1 MAWKRSSVHV
11 PEMKWCTV
19 GFLGVALFVAAGAV
33 RGQDTRQV
41 TEPTIPPSCTQ
52 LPAQLRAVNDKLADS
67 DESKLDTERIQSAL
81 DKCKPGMA
89 VELKPAS
96 GNNAFLSGPLEM
108 RTGVTLLIDEGV
120 TLFGSRDA
128 SVYESTAPDATHGLC
143 GTIASGAPPAVFPAP
158 QRQAPVRGGCR
169 PFISINDAKNVG
181 IMGDGVIDGRG
192 YAKILGKDYSW
203 WEMARK
209 AEPKNERYFTTRMI
223 VASHADGLVL
233 YRITLH
239 NSTNFHVSVNQTNGF
254 TAWGVHLL
262 TPTTRGMDARNT
274 DGIDPGTSTNVTVA
288 HSWIDNGDDNIAIK
302 AGVTHMSVLDN
313 HFYSGHGMSI
323 GSETVPGQSFL
334 LVDGLT
340 EDHTTSGIRIKSN
353 VTRGGPVHDLT
364 YQNICMRE
372 VKVPIAI
379 SPYYTNQTIEGFEDP
394 KYTGDKIPDY
404 KAITI
409 RNVIDATAGDVLI
422 AGLNDDHRTEV
433 TLDGVKING
442 ITPQQVHG
450 RFATVTLGPM
460 GTNLNFSATEI
471 RVVPVKGGSA
481 AVGAEA
487 AGSGSAFSCDGKFVP
502 MR

>member
-1 MAWKRSSVHV
+1 MECRL
-11 PEMKWCTV
+11 KW
-19 GFLGVALFVAAGAV
+19 VAGSILLAVAAMQA
-33 RGQDTRQV
+33 QDTRQV
-41 TEPTIPPSCTQ
+41 TEPRIPASCMQ
-52 LPAQLRAVNDKLADS
+52 LSAQLRAVSDKLAET
-67 DESKLDTERIQSAL
+67 DEAKLDTARIQSAL

-96 GNNAFLSGPLEM
+96 GNNAFLTGPLEM

-128 SVYESTAPDATHGLC
+128 KVYELTAPDATPGLC
-143 GTIASGAPPAVFPAP
+143 GTIAAGAPPAVFPAP
-158 QRQAPVRGGCR
+158 QRSAPVRGGCR
-169 PFISINDAKNVG
+169 PLISIMNATDVS

-203 WEMARK
+203 WEMSRK
-209 AEPKNERYFTTRMI
+209 AEPKNERYFTPRMI

-262 TPTTRGMDARNT
+262 TPTTKGMDARNT

-364 YQNICMRE
+364 YQNICMRN

-394 KYTGDKIPDY
+394 KYTGDRIPDY

-409 RNVIDATAGDVLI
+409 RNVIDTSSGDVLI
-422 AGLNDDHRTEV
+422 AGLNDDHRTEL
-433 TLDGVKING
+433 TLDGVRIDG
-442 ITPQQVHG
+442 ISPQQVHG
-450 RFATVTLGPM
+450 RFATVTVGPM
-460 GTNLNFSATEI
+460 GTNLNFSSTDI
-471 RVVPVKGGSA
+471 KVVPTKGAPSPSQTGSPA
-481 AVGAEA
+481 DGP
-487 AGSGSAFSCDGKFVP
+487 AFTCDGKFVP
-502 MR
+502 MQ